1 MSQHPRRAAR
11 RIAGLGTAAGLVLAA
26 AFGAAAADPGGAG
39 AAAAVP
45 AAAGVAAAVPLAAG
59 PAVVLPAAQ
68 SAPAVP
74 AAQPAGAGIG
84 PGVQIATPVAGGAE
98 LCTANFLYTAAG
110 AADGQRDD
118 DGQVHRRVPAGAL
131 YLGTAAHC
139 MVAESARS
147 SVDGCVEPVQPHG
160 TEVGIVGRDGTVHSG
175 RVAYNSWAVMQ
186 ERGER
191 DPQLCLYNDFA
202 LIELGPSAAAVADPT
217 VPGFG
222 GPSGLNAGGTAGGD
236 RVYSYQPNQ
245 AAPTPFKQGVSFGRP
260 EGPRTHVVA
269 TLPPGVP
276 GDSGAGYLDAQGRA
290 FGVLSSLMLPTA
302 TNGVTDIAQALGYA
316 AAFGP
321 LGPVELVPG
330 TAGFTPRGMPLTE
343 LPAVPERP
351 LPEVRPVPL
360 R

>member
-1 MSQHPRRAAR
+1 MSQHPRRLAR
-11 RIAGLGTAAGLVLAA
+11 RIAGLGTAAGLALAA
-26 AFGAAAADPGGAG
+26 ALGS
-39 AAAAVP
+39 AVP
-45 AAAGVAAAVPLAAG
+45 AAALG
-59 PAVVLPAAQ
+59 
-68 SAPAVP
+68 SAVP
-74 AAQPAGAGIG
+74 AAAAPEQAAAGVG

-110 AADGQRDD
+110 AADGHRDD
-118 DGQVHRRVPAGAL
+118 DGPVHRSIPAGKL

-139 MVAESARS
+139 MAAESARS
-147 SVDGCVEPVQPHG
+147 SIDGCVEPVQPHG
-160 TEVGIVGRDGTVHSG
+160 TEVGIVGRDGTVHAG
-175 RVAYNSWAVMQ
+175 RVAYNSWVVMQ
-186 ERGER
+186 ERGES

-222 GPSGLNAGGTAGGD
+222 GPVGLNAGGTASGD

-245 AAPTPFKQGVSFGRP
+245 LAPTPFKQGVSFGRP
-260 EGPRTHVVA
+260 EGPRTHVVG

-276 GDSGAGYLDAQGRA
+276 GDSGSGYVDAQGRA

-321 LGPVELVPG
+321 VGSVDLVPG
-330 TAGFTPRGMPLTE
+330 NSGFTPRGMPLTE
-343 LPAVPERP
+343 LPAVGERP
-351 LPEVRPVPL
+351 LPEVTPVPL
-360 R
+360 G